1 MYKVYLDYLTLKE
14 GNNWL
19 FNRLLCSDLSFS
31 SDFELYITLKDEK
44 RFSTLKH
51 NFVREKVVM
60 RLRVNVKY

>member
-1 MYKVYLDYLTLKE
+1 MYKVHLDYLTLKE

-31 SDFELYITLKDEK
+31 AELYITLKNEK
-44 RFSTLKH
+44 RFYTLKH